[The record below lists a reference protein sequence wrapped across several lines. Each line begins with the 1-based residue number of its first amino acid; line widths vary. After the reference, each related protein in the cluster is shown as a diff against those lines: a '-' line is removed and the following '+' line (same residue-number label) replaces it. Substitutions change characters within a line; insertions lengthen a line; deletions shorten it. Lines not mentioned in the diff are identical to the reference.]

1 MRRYFFEILTFILV
15 VGSLGFFVQ
24 AVSFLS
30 RRDYLAA
37 VLVTLVGFA
46 VLRVGGE
53 LARLALA
60 ERE

>member
-1 MRRYFFEILTFILV
+1 MRRSFFEILAFILV

-37 VLVTLVGFA
+37 VLVVLVGFA
-46 VLRVGGE
+46 VLRVGAE
-53 LARLALA
+53 FARLALA